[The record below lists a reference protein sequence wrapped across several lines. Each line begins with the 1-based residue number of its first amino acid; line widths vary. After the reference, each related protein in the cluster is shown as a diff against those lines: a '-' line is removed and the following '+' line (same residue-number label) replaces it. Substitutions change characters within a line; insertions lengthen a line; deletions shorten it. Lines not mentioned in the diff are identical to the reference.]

1 MNEQFF
7 YVRFRLRLKPT
18 GTQPVTQDP
27 EVILEFRRRLV
38 EDWNWENPSDLNS
51 KRFSR
56 QQKQEFDREAGFK
69 IGK

>member
-51 KRFSR
+51 DEAIFSPA
-56 QQKQEFDREAGFK
+56 EAGV
-69 IGK
+69 